1 MAHRAEKTKE
11 LDYKEYNIRNS
22 YDLNID
28 TLSEI
33 DVLLIS
39 FPKSKCSYRQF
50 KKYLTFVDLIYPH
63 INDQCNVI
71 VFADNEMLALL
82 TFGIRNEKILNYK
95 RWISIRQEINNKD
108 GSLPHETKGAVVFSK
123 DASAL
128 KICKVRLPYTY
139 CPSCNKTTKDYG
151 GKKHLYNEY
160 GTLISDVWKDIT
172 IKSNDPLPQ
181 NMIMRLRDM
190 FSIEP
195 YSNMVSLSLWDFD
208 WDSCLEKSI
217 ELPNFNLSKASKKR
231 RKKINESCLILGDAL
246 KELQKIDTASVDYIF
261 VDPPYNLK
269 KQYTGY
275 HDNLELEEY
284 LFWCDQWLD
293 ECFRVLKPG
302 KCLSILNLS
311 LWCCRHFA
319 FLAPK
324 MEFSNWITW
333 EGLSRPARN
342 IMPANYTILT
352 MRKPHD
358 GISHQSVN
366 MNLPKELMPWAD
378 YYCLRTPCVKKRK
391 EKFKPLTDLWTDIHR
406 LVHNSKR
413 FDHPCQLPPKLI
425 GRLISIHT
433 RPDDIV
439 LDCFNGVGTT
449 TLCAQW
455 LNRRHIG
462 IEINT
467 RYHNIAQDRH
477 RKITKGLDSLPPK
490 YIPSSLKVKN
500 NSEERKKAPDPKTTG
515 FTKKAVQ
522 LMLKDLSKKLH
533 RIPNISDALEH
544 LSVPEEFYKLYFK
557 SWNEAIA
564 AAKTTGMTEY
574 KIIDGVK

>member
-28 TLSEI
+28 KLSEI
-33 DVLLIS
+33 DILFVS
-39 FPKSKCSYRQF
+39 FPKAKHPYREF
-50 KKYLTFVDLIYPH
+50 KKYLTFIDLIYPR
-63 INDQCNVI
+63 INDKCNVI
-71 VFADNEMLALL
+71 IFADNEILALL
-82 TFGIRNEKILNYK
+82 TFGIRNEKNLNYK
-95 RWISIRQEINNKD
+95 RWISIRQEINNNN
-108 GSLPHETKGAVVFSK
+108 GSLLNETKGAVIFSK

-151 GKKHLYNEY
+151 GKKHLYHEY

-172 IKSNDPLPQ
+172 INSNDPLPQ
-181 NMIMRLRDM
+181 SMIKRLRDM

-195 YSNMVSLSLWDFD
+195 YSNMVSLTLWDFD
-208 WDSCLEKSI
+208 WDCCLEKSI
-217 ELPNFNLSKASKKR
+217 ELPTLNPSKASNRKR
-231 RKKINESCLILGDAL
+231 TKINESCLILGDAL
-246 KELQKIDTASVDYIF
+246 KELRKIDTASVDYVF

-284 LFWCDQWLD
+284 LLWCDQWLD
-293 ECFRVLKPG
+293 ECVRILKPG
-302 KCLSILNLS
+302 KYLSILNLS

-319 FLAPK
+319 FLASK
-324 MEFSNWITW
+324 MDFSNWITW
-333 EGLSRPARN
+333 EGLSRPAQN

-352 MRKPHD
+352 MKKPHD
-358 GISHQSVN
+358 EVIQKNVN
-366 MNLPKELMPWAD
+366 INLPKELMPRAD
-378 YYCLRTPCVKKRK
+378 HYCLRESCIKKRE

-413 FDHPCQLPPKLI
+413 YNHPCQLPPKLI
-425 GRLISIHT
+425 GRLIAIHT
-433 RPDDIV
+433 KPDDIV

-455 LNRRHIG
+455 LKRRYIG
-462 IEINT
+462 IEINKT
-467 RYHNIAQDRH
+467 YYNVAQDRH
-477 RKITKGLDSLPPK
+477 CNFISGLDSLPPN
-490 YIPSSLKVKN
+490 YSPSSLKVKN
-500 NSEERKKAPDPKTTG
+500 NNEERRKSPNPRITG

-522 LMLKDLSKKLH
+522 LMIRDLSKQLNKVPVL
-533 RIPNISDALEH
+533 SEALEY
-544 LSVPEEFYKLYFK
+544 LPVPEEFYRLYFK
-557 SWNEAIA
+557 SWTEAVA

-574 KIIDGVK
+574 KIID